1 MFAMGDR
8 VVYPLLGG
16 AIIKDIEAHIQ
27 DGETVKQYILQMRV
41 DAMAVSGPV
50 EHAETLGVR
59 YRGGDEA
66 LARMQDTLHEVP
78 DVQTVKAI
86 SWNRRFQLYMQ
97 KIKSGSVAEVARIF
111 KILTILE
118 RRKKI
123 SVGERRLLHSTKQ
136 SQQSEIMLIKDV
148 DAEKAGNWL
157 ERCCNQA
164 EYKDRFKAVELET
177 ALKRFFC
184 KIFRPFFH

>member
-8 VVYPLLGG
+8 VVYPLHGG

-27 DGETVKQYILQMRV
+27 DGETVKYYILQMLF
-41 DAMAVSGPV
+41 DNMTVSVPV
-50 EHAETLGVR
+50 ENAEKLGLR
-59 YRGGDEA
+59 YIGDDVI
-66 LARMQDTLHEVP
+66 QNTLHEVP

-136 SQQSEIMLIKDV
+136 ILQSEIMLIKDV

-157 ERCCNQA
+157 ERCCN
-164 EYKDRFKAVELET
+164 
-177 ALKRFFC
+177 
-184 KIFRPFFH
+184 